1 MFSWFINSNLDNYRV
16 NSVQLHSSM
25 FDCFHH
31 RHYRYGTGTAA
42 GDLNG
47 GVEQIPGKYVVII

>member
-16 NSVQLHSSM
+16 NTTAT
-25 FDCFHH
+25 
-31 RHYRYGTGTAA
+31 RYGTGTAA

>member
-16 NSVQLHSSM
+16 NSVQFYNSM
-25 FDCFHH
+25 F
-31 RHYRYGTGTAA
+31 GTGTAA

-47 GVEQIPGKYVVII
+47 GVEPIPGKYVVII